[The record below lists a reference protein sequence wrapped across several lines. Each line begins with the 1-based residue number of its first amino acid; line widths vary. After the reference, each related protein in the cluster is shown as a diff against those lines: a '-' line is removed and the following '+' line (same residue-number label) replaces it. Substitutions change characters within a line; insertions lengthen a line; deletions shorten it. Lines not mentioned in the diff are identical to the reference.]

1 MTTSV
6 ITQHTSKITVTD
18 VEDVQVT
25 EVVEDN
31 GEYVRAIRIFGAPEG
46 VNAAPVIE
54 LLVRSTDQNKIKVT
68 TPEID
73 F

>member
-1 MTTSV
+1 MASV
-6 ITQHTSKITVTD
+6 ITQHTMKITVSE

-25 EVVEDN
+25 EIVNDN
-31 GEYVRAIRIFGAPEG
+31 GEYVRAIRIFGQPEG
-46 VNAAPVIE
+46 VNAAPVLE
-54 LLVRSTDQNKIKVT
+54 VHVRSADQNKIKVT